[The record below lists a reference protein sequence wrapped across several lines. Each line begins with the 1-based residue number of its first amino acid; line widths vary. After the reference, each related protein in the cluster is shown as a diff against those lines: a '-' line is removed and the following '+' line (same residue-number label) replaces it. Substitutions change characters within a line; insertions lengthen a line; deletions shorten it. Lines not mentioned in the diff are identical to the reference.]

1 MNNQQ
6 FEDQLSAYIMNNTP
20 PLYQSGNGELMS
32 KKKTAFLCSRQVP
45 ENETV
50 SIYRWTNQLSPER
63 DCILCGNHSK
73 MEQEVFHMLLEK
85 KIPIILVL
93 AESIKE
99 EWPLPIKLALEEKRL
114 LIVTACNDKVHRINH
129 QSAYE
134 RNEIILSLANHIII
148 GYCRP
153 GGNIN
158 KQISGKANV
167 TLLHKPH
174 YQPAAP
180 TFMMKAADSDVMSYR
195 TSTKGGEI
203 FLDIKQDLC
212 GQEYLK
218 ITQSKHQGNKD
229 FHRETIFINKDEIL
243 QFKQELD
250 KAIEYWGLNPIKQQ
264 QTLRSKRE
272 EYGNAY
278 LPWEKSADNYLL
290 RLYEEGKT
298 IHDLTEIFERNDGAI
313 RSRLQKLGVKL
324 K

>member
-1 MNNQQ
+1 M
-6 FEDQLSAYIMNNTP
+6 
-20 PLYQSGNGELMS
+20 
-32 KKKTAFLCSRQVP
+32 
-45 ENETV
+45 
-50 SIYRWTNQLSPER
+50 
-63 DCILCGNHSK
+63 
-73 MEQEVFHMLLEK
+73 
-85 KIPIILVL
+85 
-93 AESIKE
+93 
-99 EWPLPIKLALEEKRL
+99 
-114 LIVTACNDKVHRINH
+114 
-129 QSAYE
+129 
-134 RNEIILSLANHIII
+134 
-148 GYCRP
+148 
-153 GGNIN
+153 
-158 KQISGKANV
+158 
-167 TLLHKPH
+167 LHKPH
-174 YQPAAP
+174 YQPTAP
-180 TFMMKAADSDVMSYR
+180 TFMMKAADSDVITYR

>member
-1 MNNQQ
+1 MC
-6 FEDQLSAYIMNNTP
+6 I
-20 PLYQSGNGELMS
+20 
-32 KKKTAFLCSRQVP
+32 
-45 ENETV
+45 
-50 SIYRWTNQLSPER
+50 R
-63 DCILCGNHSK
+63 D
-73 MEQEVFHMLLEK
+73 
-85 KIPIILVL
+85 
-93 AESIKE
+93 
-99 EWPLPIKLALEEKRL
+99 
-114 LIVTACNDKVHRINH
+114 
-129 QSAYE
+129 
-134 RNEIILSLANHIII
+134 
-148 GYCRP
+148 
-153 GGNIN
+153 
-158 KQISGKANV
+158 
-167 TLLHKPH
+167 
-174 YQPAAP
+174 
-180 TFMMKAADSDVMSYR
+180 SYR

-250 KAIEYWGLNPIKQQ
+250 RAIEYWGLNPIKQK

-278 LPWEKSADNYLL
+278 LPWEKSADDYLL
-290 RLYEEGKT
+290 LLYEEGKT

>member
-1 MNNQQ
+1 
-6 FEDQLSAYIMNNTP
+6 
-20 PLYQSGNGELMS
+20 
-32 KKKTAFLCSRQVP
+32 
-45 ENETV
+45 
-50 SIYRWTNQLSPER
+50 
-63 DCILCGNHSK
+63 

-99 EWPLPIKLALEEKRL
+99 EWSPPIKLALEEKRL
-114 LIVTACNDKVHRINH
+114 LIVTACNDKVHRINY

-180 TFMMKAADSDVMSYR
+180 TLMMEAADSDVMTYR

-250 KAIEYWGLNPIKQQ
+250 RAIEYWGLNPIKQK

-278 LPWEKSADNYLL
+278 LPWEKV
-290 RLYEEGKT
+290 RM
-298 IHDLTEIFERNDGAI
+298 IIFSCCMR
-313 RSRLQKLGVKL
+313 KVKPFMT
-324 K
+324 